1 VSRQTDFSRIGPNL
15 VLAGAVG
22 VIVAFAAL
30 LGRIGADAQWLAALG
45 HVIATR
51 HTVPAGVPFAAAPT
65 SHWPNVLVL
74 AELIFNGLERTLGD
88 RGLMLAQLLA
98 VAVAMT
104 VLARD
109 ARASGAA
116 AAGIG
121 AALLLAAVGAM
132 PSLAIARVQL
142 FSLALFPV
150 LIALLR
156 SQTREPSR
164 RIWLVVPLLALWS
177 NLHGAALLGLGIV
190 IAYLLL
196 GRFRPDRLLAVSV
209 AGASVLALC
218 LTPALGRTVAYYHG
232 VVTNLAA
239 QRGEGQ
245 WGPLSLSAPL
255 DLVLI
260 AAALLLVV
268 QVWRARAEL
277 WEWCVIVALAALTI
291 HASRNGVWLL
301 FFLVGPASRAIVPKR
316 SWQGLVPIAAL
327 ASVGAIC
334 IAVVRGPASAGAS
347 SSLVA
352 GAVVL
357 AHGSPVLASG
367 AIDEQV
373 ALAGG
378 RIEVGNPIDA
388 FSRPEQAAYLDWLA
402 GDASGR
408 RALAAGVRVV
418 LVTRG
423 SQTQTLMAHS
433 PGFTLAGGDP
443 TTAIY
448 ERASPRM
455 LADVP

>member
-1 VSRQTDFSRIGPNL
+1 MSRQTDFSRIGPNL
-15 VLAGAVG
+15 ILATTVAL
-22 VIVAFAAL
+22 IVAFAAL
-30 LGRIGADAQWLAALG
+30 LVRIGADAQWLAALG

-51 HTVPAGVPFAAAPT
+51 HAIPTGVPFAAAPT

-74 AELIFNGLERTLGD
+74 AELIFNGLERALGD

-98 VAVAMT
+98 VAVAMV
-104 VLARD
+104 VLVRD
-109 ARASGAA
+109 ARAGAA
-116 AAGIG
+116 AAAGTC

-132 PSLAIARVQL
+132 PSLAIVRVQL
-142 FSLALFPV
+142 FSLVLFPV
-150 LIALLR
+150 LVALLR
-156 SQTREPSR
+156 AQTRQPSQA
-164 RIWLVVPLLALWS
+164 IWLVVPLLALWS
-177 NLHGAALLGLGIV
+177 NLHGAALLGVGV
-190 IAYLLL
+190 VVAYLLL
-196 GRFRPDRLLAVSV
+196 CRFRRDWLLAVGV
-209 AGASVLALC
+209 AGASVVALC
-218 LTPALGRTVAYYHG
+218 LTPALARTVAYYHG

-260 AAALLLVV
+260 AAALLLVIR
-268 QVWRARAEL
+268 VWRGRAEL

-301 FFLVGPASRAIVPKR
+301 FFLVAPAARGIIEKR
-316 SWQGLVPIAAL
+316 SWQALVPIVAV

-334 IAVVRGPASAGAS
+334 FAVLRGPASAGATR
-347 SSLVA
+347 SLVA

-357 AHGSPVLASG
+357 AHGSPVLANG

-388 FSRPEQAAYLDWLA
+388 FSRPEQAMYLDWLA

-408 RALAAGVRVV
+408 RALAPAVRVV
-418 LVTRG
+418 LVSRG
-423 SQTQTLMAHS
+423 SPTQTLMAHT
-433 PGFTLAGGDP
+433 PGFAPAGGDR

-448 ERASPRM
+448 ERAPGSL